1 MIRKLSRKIRRRIRK
16 LSRKLIGGKK
26 SRKSRKSHRSR
37 KYRGGSTLE
46 RNHTINFIWI
56 NKDPVPAEQ
65 EYIMIEKF
73 EGGKKLSFEDYFVK
87 PITLWSIYYPDTSI
101 VIWYDSIMLEDN
113 TIALD
118 NTVKACKDSVKKYGI
133 SEDNIIF
140 RDVREIPIVRD
151 NKDKFNS
158 EVHIALR
165 SDSLRIIVAH
175 HVLLIEYPEQDATF
189 TYCDFSIIPEPKDVL
204 FDYDTKKVLSN
215 FGLVLLKSDDLRFS
229 YENGFFMLSNINKY
243 TLEAINILIKNIID
257 NILEY
262 DNSQKIYDLY
272 KNMIYWALLL
282 SYKNKKI
289 YSINVRFPIK
299 LPEDLTDENI
309 DEIIADNNDG
319 EIIMKTKIEFKN
331 SIFYSNG
338 RTKIAKMVDIIEG
351 LGITKDMCAW
361 RQSSY
366 GSTNICIKPMPELP
380 PI

>member
-118 NTVKACKDSVKKYGI
+118 NTVKACKYSVKKYGI

-175 HVLLIEYPEQDATF
+175 HVLLIENPEQDATF

-215 FGLVLLKSDDLRFS
+215 FGLVLLKSNNVISS
-229 YENGFFMLSNINKY
+229 YENGFFMLSNINKN
-243 TLEAINILIKNIID
+243 TLEAIKDILINNIID
-257 NILEY
+257 KIKIYNRNKNHQI
-262 DNSQKIYDLY
+262 IYDLY
-272 KNMIYWALLL
+272 KNMIVYAL
-282 SYKNKKI
+282 YINNNKYTINIRFKFKIKDDIMQMNKNDI
-289 YSINVRFPIK
+289 
-299 LPEDLTDENI
+299 LEDLTDDTI
-309 DEIIADNNDG
+309 FSIP
-319 EIIMKTKIEFKN
+319 IEFINKEIKN
-331 SIFYSNG
+331 KDLEIEVMN
-338 RTKIAKMVDIIEG
+338 IIEG